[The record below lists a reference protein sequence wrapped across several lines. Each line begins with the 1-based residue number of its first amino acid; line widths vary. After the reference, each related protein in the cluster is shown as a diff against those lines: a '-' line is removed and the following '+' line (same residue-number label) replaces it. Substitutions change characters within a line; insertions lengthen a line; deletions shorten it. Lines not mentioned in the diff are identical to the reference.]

1 MRARLDEQDV
11 AGILDASAL
20 EAYAS
25 AMPSD
30 MVPETEVTR
39 LYAALRARLDRETA
53 RRIARDAGRR
63 TAGYVL
69 THRIPHFAQGLFP
82 ALPRPLGRRALML
95 AIRAN
100 AWTFAG
106 SARIRQHLAARLPDL
121 SQRQGQGAGLRL
133 LCGYVRASLPHA
145 HRPRV
150 SSRRSSVPGGG
161 RARMRLSD
169 RHRIGRSAANGTALR
184 TRQGIARSGANQA
197 A

>member
-106 SARIRQHLAARLPDL
+106 SARIRMRFAAPASISLRDCPICRNAKVKEPACVYYAATFEHLFRTLIDPAYRVEEVACQAEGARECVF
-121 SQRQGQGAGLRL
+121 Q
-133 LCGYVRASLPHA
+133 
-145 HRPRV
+145 
-150 SSRRSSVPGGG
+150 
-161 RARMRLSD
+161 
-169 RHRIGRSAANGTALR
+169 IGTV
-184 TRQGIARSGANQA
+184 
-197 A
+197 